1 MNQQTLLA
9 HIPHI
14 LNDKDRLLKASFIE
28 PKKSQHFGSL
38 RNTSSSLS
46 FIVLSI
52 EKKVSGQWKIK
63 TTKKHTLLF

>member
-28 PKKSQHFGSL
+28 PKKKSALWF
-38 RNTSSSLS
+38 
-46 FIVLSI
+46 F
-52 EKKVSGQWKIK
+52 KKYIK
-63 TTKKHTLLF
+63 